1 MIECYV
7 LDIIICS
14 GSNDSVVTFV
24 SRFNSLHRQALRYIL
39 HIVNWTLREMGQ
51 EVKEHLRSALSL
63 MFKPL
68 IRLLIAQGVTHA
80 EFAETAKEVYVEV
93 ALKNFEAEG
102 KVNRSRVAILTGLT
116 RKEVKNVIDRT
127 IESGYKEKTFSRP
140 ERVLTGWYSDP
151 KFQGP
156 YGIPLELPYESDNS
170 DEKSFVELV
179 KKFSGDMAPRQMLTQ
194 LMEAGSVVEV
204 EGRYKAVRRIFKFS
218 TLSPS
223 LIKRLG
229 EVGYRVFS
237 TAAKNIDKQ
246 VEGSGY
252 FDRMVF
258 ADDGCTEEQIAAFNE
273 FIKIR
278 GQEYLEEIDVWFSS
292 RKDLNKPGEKRKD
305 TGMYMVHYVED
316 EEDANTLSDLLIER
330 GVE

>member
-1 MIECYV
+1 
-7 LDIIICS
+7 
-14 GSNDSVVTFV
+14 
-24 SRFNSLHRQALRYIL
+24 
-39 HIVNWTLREMGQ
+39 MGQ
-51 EVKEHLRSALSL
+51 EVKDHLRAALSL

-80 EFAETAKEVYVEV
+80 EFAETAKEVYVEI
-93 ALKNFEAEG
+93 ALKHFEAEG

-127 IESGYKEKTFSRP
+127 LEFGYQEKSFSRP

-156 YGIPLELPYESDNS
+156 YGIPLELPYESGELE
-170 DEKSFVELV
+170 EKSFVELV
-179 KKFSGDMAPRQMLTQ
+179 KQYSGDMAPRQMLNQ
-194 LMEAGSVVEV
+194 LIEAGSVVEV
-204 EGRYKAVRRIFKFS
+204 EGRYKAVRRIFKHS

-246 VEGSGY
+246 MEGSGY

-258 ADDGCTEEQIAAFNE
+258 ADDGCTDDQIVAFNE
-273 FIKIR
+273 YIKKR

-292 RKDLNKPGEKRKD
+292 RKELNRPGDIRRD
-305 TGMYMVHYVED
+305 TGLYMVHYVED
-316 EEDANTLSDLLIER
+316 SDDYGTLRSLLLER
-330 GVE
+330 GVD

>member
-1 MIECYV
+1 
-7 LDIIICS
+7 
-14 GSNDSVVTFV
+14 
-24 SRFNSLHRQALRYIL
+24 
-39 HIVNWTLREMGQ
+39 MGQ
-51 EVKEHLRSALSL
+51 EVKDHLRSALSL

-80 EFAETAKEVYVEV
+80 EFVETAKEVYVEV
-93 ALKNFEAEG
+93 ALKHFESEG
-102 KVNRSRVAILTGLT
+102 RVNRSRVAILTGLT

-127 IESGYKEKTFSRP
+127 IESGYKEKTYSRP

-151 KFQGP
+151 QFQGP
-156 YGIPLELPYESDNS
+156 YGIPLELFYDSNETT
-170 DEKSFVELV
+170 ERSFVELV
-179 KKFSGDMAPRQMLTQ
+179 KRYSGDMAPRQMLNQ
-194 LMEAGSVVEV
+194 LLEAGSVVEAD
-204 EGRYKAVRRIFKFS
+204 GRYKAVRRIFKHS

-246 VEGSGY
+246 MEGSGY

-258 ADDGCTEEQIAAFNE
+258 ADDGCTDEQIEAFNKY
-273 FIKIR
+273 IKRR

-292 RKDLNKPGEKRKD
+292 RKESRDQRAERKD
-305 TGMYMVHYVED
+305 TGIYMVHYVED
-316 EEDANTLSDLLIER
+316 ADDAGTLRDLLLER